1 MFLTGTGFAGACTPF
16 ASAAFTVCAPV
27 NGAVVP
33 SWNVTVADP
42 SFPTTTVV
50 AFGFAAFIAA
60 STACFSAVVNAV
72 KFLTGVFVVG
82 AWIPFASAAFT
93 VCAPVNGA
101 VVPSWNVTVADPS
114 FPTTTVVAFGFAA
127 FIAAST
133 ACFSAVVNA
142 VKFLTGVFVVGA
154 WIPLDCEALTVLFP
168 GIVPEA
174 PPGYDTVVV
183 PSAPTVA
190 SAPGFAAS
198 TAAFTLVFSSAVRLV
213 ILFTGVNAG
222 SLISGANTYFN
233 NCPPAL
239 NVTVLFPA
247 LYLSALLLSTV
258 LSLYPFAC
266 NCVIVFCNDLI
277 LFKFTTSFLSPGTA
291 VFDANSFPCSSTY
304 FT

>member
-16 ASAAFTVCAPV
+16 ASAAFTVCPGV
-27 NGAVVP
+27 NVAVDP
-33 SWNVTVADP
+33 SGNVTVVSPLSPTATSVP
-42 SFPTTTVV
+42 GFTAFTASF
-50 AFGFAAFIAA
+50 
-60 STACFSAVVNAV
+60 TAVFSAVVNAV

-82 AWIPFASAAFT
+82 AWIS
-93 VCAPVNGA
+93 
-101 VVPSWNVTVADPS
+101 
-114 FPTTTVVAFGFAA
+114 
-127 FIAAST
+127 
-133 ACFSAVVNA
+133 
-142 VKFLTGVFVVGA
+142 
-154 WIPLDCEALTVLFP
+154 LDCEALTVLFP

-222 SLISGANTYFN
+222 SLISGAKTYFN
-233 NCPPAL
+233 NCPPSL

-258 LSLYPFAC
+258 LSLYPFTC

>member
-16 ASAAFTVCAPV
+16 ASAAFTVCAGFNV
-27 NGAVVP
+27 AVDP
-33 SWNVTVADP
+33 SGNVTVASP
-42 SFPTTTVV
+42 FSPTATSVPGLTAFTASF
-50 AFGFAAFIAA
+50 
-60 STACFSAVVNAV
+60 TAVFSAVVNAV
-72 KFLTGVFVVG
+72 R
-82 AWIPFASAAFT
+82 
-93 VCAPVNGA
+93 
-101 VVPSWNVTVADPS
+101 
-114 FPTTTVVAFGFAA
+114 
-127 FIAAST
+127 
-133 ACFSAVVNA
+133 
-142 VKFLTGVFVVGA
+142 FLTGVFVVGA

>member
-1 MFLTGTGFAGACTPF
+1 M
-16 ASAAFTVCAPV
+16 
-27 NGAVVP
+27 
-33 SWNVTVADP
+33 
-42 SFPTTTVV
+42 
-50 AFGFAAFIAA
+50 
-60 STACFSAVVNAV
+60 
-72 KFLTGVFVVG
+72 
-82 AWIPFASAAFT
+82 IPFASAAFT

-222 SLISGANTYFN
+222 SLMSGANTYFN
-233 NCPPAL
+233 SCPPFL
-239 NVTVLFPA
+239 NVTVLVAA
-247 LYLSALLLSTV
+247 L
-258 LSLYPFAC
+258 
-266 NCVIVFCNDLI
+266 
-277 LFKFTTSFLSPGTA
+277 
-291 VFDANSFPCSSTY
+291 
-304 FT
+304 